1 MVGLLDRAKDLP
13 KTYSGGMKRRLN
25 IACALAHGPKLLILD
40 EPTASLDPIAE
51 AKLYE
56 LFNAVKKERFT
67 IYITHR
73 LGAARIADEILVI
86 GDGHIIE
93 QGSHMKLMDNEEGIY
108 RKMYMNQ
115 RSWYVGARNAEQ

>member
-1 MVGLLDRAKDLP
+1 MDF
-13 KTYSGGMKRRLN
+13 SGGQWQKLAIARLLYSDSAIN
-25 IACALAHGPKLLILD
+25 ILD

-56 LFNAVKKERFT
+56 LFNSVKKERFT

-93 QGSHMKLMDNEEGIY
+93 QGSHRKLMENEEGVY